1 VAFFAFTALL
11 AFPIVVLILF
21 RKLPLQSALVWS
33 IIAGYLLLPSE
44 QHIYINLPI
53 IPTIDKDLVPA
64 LSAAIIGYLL
74 WKNSLGAAPYRARAE
89 AAGIPRQQAVV
100 LPGWMPRSFVG
111 LALLGLLVFGAIMSV
126 LTNDDV
132 LVYGDRVLQ
141 AQRPYDALSVIL
153 NLSVVLLPALLGRK
167 FLADNVGHLAL
178 MKAVCIAALA
188 YVPLMLF
195 EIRMSPQINQMVY
208 GFFPHSWVQHI
219 RGGGFRPLVFL
230 DHGLHLGIFLAF
242 TCVGVAILVRVSEAA
257 ARLRYIVA
265 LIVLL
270 LALAISRNVG
280 ALLIGMVL
288 VPVALLAPVRLQ
300 LFVAAAIAVLVL
312 SYPILRGA
320 DLIPTDRILEIA
332 SSYSEERSR
341 SLGARFTNEDRLLAH
356 ALERPLFGW
365 STWGRWRVYDETGQD
380 ITISDGAWV
389 IAIAVGGWAGYIGQF
404 GILCLPL
411 ILFVFRRKRYSI
423 SLVTSGLCLM
433 IGANL
438 IDLIPNAGSSPVFW
452 MAAGAILGRIELPRV
467 VTAAAGDSGDAPE
480 PPPERARFGHAPPDR
495 ATGPSNVPE
504 RPAAVSRHTRFAHQA
519 RK

>member
-1 VAFFAFTALL
+1 
-11 AFPIVVLILF
+11 
-21 RKLPLQSALVWS
+21 
-33 IIAGYLLLPSE
+33 
-44 QHIYINLPI
+44 
-53 IPTIDKDLVPA
+53 
-64 LSAAIIGYLL
+64 
-74 WKNSLGAAPYRARAE
+74 
-89 AAGIPRQQAVV
+89 
-100 LPGWMPRSFVG
+100 
-111 LALLGLLVFGAIMSV
+111 
-126 LTNDDV
+126 
-132 LVYGDRVLQ
+132 
-141 AQRPYDALSVIL
+141 
-153 NLSVVLLPALLGRK
+153 
-167 FLADNVGHLAL
+167 
-178 MKAVCIAALA
+178 
-188 YVPLMLF
+188 
-195 EIRMSPQINQMVY
+195 
-208 GFFPHSWVQHI
+208 
-219 RGGGFRPLVFL
+219 
-230 DHGLHLGIFLAF
+230 
-242 TCVGVAILVRVSEAA
+242 VRVSEAA

-332 SSYSEERSR
+332 SSYSEQRSR

-356 ALERPLFGW
+356 ASERPLFGW

-404 GILCLPL
+404 GIFCLPL

-452 MAAGAILGRIELPRV
+452 MAAGAILGRIELPRA
-467 VTAAAGDSGDAPE
+467 VTATAGDSGDAAE
-480 PPPERARFGHAPPDR
+480 PPPERARFGRAPPDR
-495 ATGPSNVPE
+495 ATGPSAVPE
-504 RPAAVSRHTRFAHQA
+504 QPAAVSRHTRFAQQA

>member
-1 VAFFAFTALL
+1 VAFFAYTALY
-11 AFPIVVLILF
+11 AFPIVVFVLF
-21 RKLPLQSALVWS
+21 RKLPLQSAVVWS
-33 IIAGYLLLPSE
+33 IVAGYMLLPSE
-44 QHIYINLPI
+44 QQIYLNLPI
-53 IPTIDKDLVPA
+53 IPTINKDLVPA
-64 LSAAIIGYLL
+64 VAAAIIGYLT
-74 WKNSLGAAPYRARAE
+74 WKKSLDPGMNRARPLAAAPQR
-89 AAGIPRQQAVV
+89 QAVV
-100 LPGWMPRSFVG
+100 LPGWLPRSFIG

-332 SSYSEERSR
+332 SSYSEQRSR

-356 ALERPLFGW
+356 ASERPLFGW

-404 GILCLPL
+404 GIFCLPL

-452 MAAGAILGRIELPRV
+452 MAAGAILGRIELPRA
-467 VTAAAGDSGDAPE
+467 VTATAGDSGDAAE
-480 PPPERARFGHAPPDR
+480 PPPERARFGRAPPDR
-495 ATGPSNVPE
+495 ATGPSAVPE
-504 RPAAVSRHTRFAHQA
+504 QPAAVSRHTRFAQQA